1 MCNFKFYSNTDEKEV
16 NIEIGK
22 KNSTPSF
29 WSFAET
35 LVKSFTAVYI
45 VYKIVVI
52 IIIVL

>member
-1 MCNFKFYSNTDEKEV
+1 MFNFKFHLNKEKKEV

-22 KNSTPSF
+22 KNSNPSF

-35 LVKSFTAVYI
+35 LVESFTMGYI

-52 IIIVL
+52 IIVL